1 MQEYW
6 HTSVLFILSILL
18 ITAVWKWRHFNLFF
32 RYMIFT
38 MMLGVI
44 AYILLWF
51 MAFGNHDYYVIDIL
65 VWGLFILVA
74 FMDYFKQ
81 KHPKWFKH
89 KGLKILFTLFLVLN
103 IAYAKNKIEL
113 RYGGW
118 MNDLG
123 NISVLNQMGGYIE
136 SLGVGKN
143 DKVISIPDP
152 SPNHSL
158 YLINKKGWTD
168 LYSWTDS
175 KEKIEKL
182 IHLGATH
189 LIINDENVLK
199 ERPYLKEFTKQEL
212 GNKNGVFVYKLNL

>member
-1 MQEYW
+1 M
-6 HTSVLFILSILL
+6 
-18 ITAVWKWRHFNLFF
+18 
-32 RYMIFT
+32 
-38 MMLGVI
+38 
-44 AYILLWF
+44 
-51 MAFGNHDYYVIDIL
+51 
-65 VWGLFILVA
+65 
-74 FMDYFKQ
+74 
-81 KHPKWFKH
+81 
-89 KGLKILFTLFLVLN
+89 
-103 IAYAKNKIEL
+103 
-113 RYGGW
+113 
-118 MNDLG
+118 
-123 NISVLNQMGGYIE
+123 
-136 SLGVGKN
+136 
-143 DKVISIPDP
+143 ISIPDP